1 MERPLSSVLLAEVYG
16 TFLLTL
22 LGPMS
27 VTIVKNPNVF
37 PAGVPLG
44 LGFIGLAHGAALM
57 VGIATVAR
65 ISGAHFNPAVTIGL
79 AYSGRFPR
87 NRVAPYILAQLAG
100 ATIAGFVQL
109 ATVGVEVA
117 RASDLGN
124 TVPNPSL
131 PAPIFSALLA
141 EIVGTLILVMTV
153 MGSSDSS
160 ASLPWSGS
168 AIGVSLAGVIWV
180 LGGVSGASLNPART
194 FGPSIASL
202 VFDAA
207 AFNTF
212 WIYVIGPVIGALL
225 ASEIYRRMR

>member
-1 MERPLSSVLLAEVYG
+1 MERPLSSTLAAEAYG

-27 VTIVKNPNVF
+27 VTIVKNPDIF

-44 LGFIGLAHGAALM
+44 IGFIGLAHGAAIL

-65 ISGAHFNPAVTIGL
+65 ISGAHFNPAVTIAL

-87 NRVAPYILAQLAG
+87 NRVIPYILAQLVG
-100 ATIAGFVQL
+100 AAIAGFIQL
-109 ATVGVEVA
+109 AIVGVAAA

-131 PAPIFSALLA
+131 PSPIFSALLA
-141 EIVGTLILVMTV
+141 EIVGTLILVITV
-153 MGSSDSS
+153 LGSSDSF

-168 AIGVSLAGVIWV
+168 AVGVSLAAVIWA

-202 VFDAA
+202 VFDTT

-212 WIYVIGPVIGALL
+212 WIYVIGPLIGGLL
-225 ASEIYRRMR
+225 ASEIYRRMK